1 MKIRGYEIK
10 PGADLTDADLTRAD
24 LTGVNLTCADL
35 TRANL
40 YGANLR
46 SAILTGAI
54 LTHADLTGADLTH
67 ADLTRAN
74 LTRADLTDADLTGA
88 VLQSCVGNM
97 VEVKTLCIDTW
108 MVTYTKD
115 RLQWYQ
121 FNDKTIASMGSEA
134 LHWWRKWKDII
145 KSIITTSE
153 EK

>member
-1 MKIRGYEIK
+1 
-10 PGADLTDADLTRAD
+10 
-24 LTGVNLTCADL
+24 
-35 TRANL
+35 
-40 YGANLR
+40 
-46 SAILTGAI
+46 
-54 LTHADLTGADLTH
+54 
-67 ADLTRAN
+67 
-74 LTRADLTDADLTGA
+74 
-88 VLQSCVGNM
+88 M

-115 RLQWYQ
+115 RLQIGCENHSIEQWYQ